1 MKKQIEKFK
10 NENIAI
16 NTETQQEYDELMELF
31 DEYNIR
37 WGTDKR
43 ATRNNF
49 WGADTNETCINYEK
63 DSNCIMYSPKDFYLK
78 EGFNVIKYKDFIKDY
93 HGQDYFGTTH
103 VVAMIVL
110 TLLIITLLIVFRNA
124 KTESVDKFLKIL
136 SIIVPVLETVKIVWE
151 SYFDI
156 KMGHGFNWTGLLP
169 LYTCS
174 LFIYT
179 LPLAAWTK
187 GKVKEVAVC
196 WLGTIGVFGGLTA

>member
-43 ATRNNF
+43 ATRSNF

-78 EGFNVIKYKDFIKDY
+78 EGFNVIKYKDFIKDKPTKVNSKVNSKDLWEY
-93 HGQDYFGTTH
+93 IFNKVIDKKVKFKVYYDDCYVTEILWNEKKFEWETGT
-103 VVAMIVL
+103 L
-110 TLLIITLLIVFRNA
+110 TSEAFFNPLYDFEVI
-124 KTESVDKFLKIL
+124 EEDKKIEKLVIKLVEEREHYDLK
-136 SIIVPVLETVKIVWE
+136 VKINE
-151 SYFDI
+151 LIDELN
-156 KMGHGFNWTGLLP
+156 KL
-169 LYTCS
+169 
-174 LFIYT
+174 
-179 LPLAAWTK
+179 K
-187 GKVKEVAVC
+187 GGSDAKR
-196 WLGTIGVFGGLTA
+196 